1 MKSLLEKFQGNVLSK
16 DEMKNLKGGYNSFI
30 EGCGAN
36 ACEESTDCL
45 HMHCDGGCHGG
56 TCTVK

>member
-1 MKSLLEKFQGNVLSK
+1 MKSVLEKFQCKVLSK
-16 DEMKNLKGGYNSFI
+16 DEMKNLKGGRFD
-30 EGCGAN
+30 GCGAN

-56 TCTVK
+56 T